1 MRFEMTGRFSQVL
14 LAVALVGAGP
24 AAGSLA
30 AQSAPPAGRKLEF
43 LVGGGLGFGS
53 SGIHQTERGDSKPGE
68 YLAGRLGLARGG
80 RPFLVADVEWQPFKA
95 PAANPPGTPAGQPKT
110 EFSAVSLLAG
120 VAIYPVADMYLMP
133 RIGAQFR
140 SWAGPDA
147 EDFSE
152 SGLAT
157 GLDVGYHLPFGE
169 NFSLSPEVFL
179 RYSVIEGPDS
189 PSHRGFGL
197 RLMAH
202 WRR

>member
-1 MRFEMTGRFSQVL
+1 MRGRSSQVL
-14 LAVALVGAGP
+14 LAVVLLGAG
-24 AAGSLA
+24 AAAQSLA
-30 AQSAPPAGRKLEF
+30 AQSPPPASRRLEF

-53 SGIHQTERGDSKPGE
+53 SGVHQTERGDSKPGE
-68 YLAGRLGLARGG
+68 YLDGRLGLARGG

-95 PAANPPGTPAGQPKT
+95 PAANPPGTPAGQAKS

-120 VAIYPVADMYLMP
+120 VAIYPVADLYLMP

-147 EDFSE
+147 EEFSE

-169 NFSLSPEVFL
+169 GFSLSPEVFL

-189 PSHRGFGL
+189 PSHRGFGI

-202 WRR
+202 WRF